1 MNPRCPKVSFSEE
14 ELRNFYKPW
23 SMALV
28 VRVLERSFSFGAV
41 KRRLETLWAKNGA
54 IQVSDV
60 ANSFFLLR
68 CADAEDYQRAA
79 FSGPWKIY
87 DYYLSVARWSPSF
100 NEEEPLKS
108 ILTWV
113 RLPRLSIHFFN
124 KLAVSRI
131 GNYIRKT
138 VKIDLATSERARARC
153 ARVCVEI
160 DVSKPLLGKY
170 MIDDRTFYVEY
181 ESLNNICATCGFYGH
196 KADVCTLLS
205 ASDPPTRERVVVADS
220 TNPVSEG
227 DAGEWMV
234 VQRRSRGRTRK
245 SIHESSKPGP
255 NVPHVDKSVNAEVPT
270 PPPETSKNV
279 VTQKVID
286 LRS

>member
-1 MNPRCPKVSFSEE
+1 
-14 ELRNFYKPW
+14 
-23 SMALV
+23 MALV

-79 FSGPWKIY
+79 FSGPW
-87 DYYLSVARWSPSF
+87 
-100 NEEEPLKS
+100 
-108 ILTWV
+108 
-113 RLPRLSIHFFN
+113 